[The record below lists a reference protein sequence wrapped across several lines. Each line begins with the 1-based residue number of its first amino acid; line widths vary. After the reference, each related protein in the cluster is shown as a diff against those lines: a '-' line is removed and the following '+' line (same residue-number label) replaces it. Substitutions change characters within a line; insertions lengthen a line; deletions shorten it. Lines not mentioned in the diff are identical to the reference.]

1 MKFKFSSELS
11 SNFELLKRY
20 KSRKM
25 QIISTNIL
33 KILILIS
40 LSLGAHNV
48 LAQTTTVSGK
58 LIDANSQEPLV
69 FANVSV
75 FDINDKL
82 VTGTVT
88 PESGV
93 FQLQIERGEYN
104 LRIQFISYQTVN
116 RKLDAN
122 QSTIELGT
130 IELSEDVNQLSE
142 VEVVAKR
149 PQMEMKLDKRIFN
162 VSEDLSNIGSNAESL
177 LDNLPSVT
185 VDIDGNVSLRG
196 SGNVRILIDGRPSG
210 LVGISGGSA
219 LRQIQADQIER
230 VEVITNP
237 SARYEAE
244 GNAGII
250 NIIMKKEKK
259 GGVNG
264 SVSTNIGYPAI
275 AGVNSNI
282 NYRKGNINLFAAY
295 GITYRENFGGGFID
309 QEFTPKDSANY
320 STYVDR
326 QRERSGLSQNARFG
340 LDYSF
345 NESTTL
351 TGSFLYRISD
361 ENNLSYNYY
370 DDYNGINRDTRELI
384 NRSVR
389 IQNEKEDEEVL
400 EYDLNFT
407 KTFGGNDDHKLTADF
422 QYRNNTETEDSDLRN
437 DQFVMSTQQYVDSIQ
452 QYSYISE
459 FSENIL
465 MQANYVK
472 PIGENRSFE
481 AGWRSTLRTIT
492 NEYEVTQEIEGQEAD
507 SILRDFTNDFIYNEN
522 VHALY
527 AIYNSE
533 FNKFTYQI
541 GLRAELTDIVTRLKS
556 PEDTTNARDY
566 LNLFPSVF
574 MTYEFNKLHS
584 LQASYS
590 RRFDRPGFRSLNPF
604 SNFNDDRNIRIGNPN
619 LNPEFT
625 DSFETGLVNN
635 FNDAT
640 LYSGLYYRRTTG
652 VTERINTVID
662 GKTYAQ
668 PQNLAE
674 RNSIGIENN
683 YSHDLNDWWRLN
695 GNLNV
700 FYSDTYGVVNEQVF
714 EAETFTASGRA
725 TSQMSFD
732 NDFNV
737 QLSAFYRAPQ
747 QTTQGTRKAFYM
759 VDLGFSKEVLD
770 KKGTLALNVRDLLN
784 SRKWRTTTSG
794 DEFFF
799 DSEFQWRTTTVTLS
813 FDYRINSNKKSN
825 ERAGGDFEGG
835 GDDL

>member
-1 MKFKFSSELS
+1 
-11 SNFELLKRY
+11 
-20 KSRKM
+20 M
-25 QIISTNIL
+25 QNAQTNIL
-33 KILILIS
+33 KLFILILFS
-40 LSLGAHNV
+40 FGFQSV
-48 LAQTTTVSGK
+48 WAQSTIVSGK
-58 LIDANSQEPLV
+58 LIDANTKEPLAY
-69 FANVSV
+69 ANVSV
-75 FDINDKL
+75 LDANDEI

-88 PESGV
+88 PESGI
-93 FQLQIERGEYN
+93 FQFQVERGEYN
-104 LRIQFISYQTVN
+104 LRIQFISYQTIN
-116 RKLDAN
+116 RKLVADK
-122 QSTIELGT
+122 SKIEFGT

-142 VEVVAKR
+142 VEVVARR
-149 PQMEMKLDKRIFN
+149 PQMEMKLDKRVFN
-162 VSEDLSNIGSNAESL
+162 VGEDLSNIGSNAEAM

-219 LRQIQADQIER
+219 LRQIQTDQIER

-259 GGVNG
+259 GGFNG
-264 SVSTNIGYPAI
+264 SVSTNVGYPAI
-275 AGVNSNI
+275 GGVNGNL
-282 NYRKGNINLFAAY
+282 NYRKGKINLFGAY
-295 GITYRENFGGGFID
+295 GITYRENFGGGYID
-309 QEFTPKDSANY
+309 QEFTPEDTTY

-326 QRERSGLSQNARFG
+326 QRERSGVSQNARFG

-370 DDYNGINRDTRELI
+370 DDYDGIDRNTRELVR
-384 NRSVR
+384 RSVR

-407 KTFGGNDDHKLTADF
+407 KTFGGDDDHKLTADL

-437 DQFVMSTQQYVDSIQ
+437 ERFVISQDQFVDSIQ
-452 QYSYISE
+452 QRSLIDE

-492 NEYEVTQEIEGQEAD
+492 NEYEVTQNIEGQEAD
-507 SILRDFTNDFIYNEN
+507 SVLSDFTNDFIYNEN

-541 GLRAELTDIVTRLKS
+541 GLRAELTDITTRLKS
-556 PEDTTNARDY
+556 PVDTTNARDY

-574 MTYEFNKLHS
+574 MTYEFNKLHA

-625 DSFETGLVNN
+625 DSYEMGLMNN
-635 FNDAT
+635 FSDGT

-662 GKTYAQ
+662 GITYAQ

-700 FYSDTYGVVNEQVF
+700 FYSDTYGMVNEQVF
-714 EAETFTASGRA
+714 EAQTFTASGRA
-725 TSQMSFD
+725 TSQMNFK
-732 NDFNV
+732 NDFNF
-737 QLSAFYRAPQ
+737 QLSAFYRAPE

-770 KKGTLALNVRDLLN
+770 NKGTLALNVRDLLN
-784 SRKWRTTTSG
+784 SRKWRTTTVGG
-794 DEFFF
+794 DFFY

-813 FDYRINSNKKSN
+813 FDYRINSNKRKG
-825 ERAGGDFEGG
+825 ERGRDGGDFEGG
-835 GDDL
+835 GDEY

>member
-1 MKFKFSSELS
+1 
-11 SNFELLKRY
+11 
-20 KSRKM
+20 M
-25 QIISTNIL
+25 QKTSTNIF
-33 KILILIS
+33 KIFTFIIFIFS
-40 LSLGAHNV
+40 AHV
-48 LAQTTTVSGK
+48 LYAQSTKVNGK
-58 LIDANSQEPLV
+58 LIDAKSNEPLAY
-69 FANVSV
+69 ANVSV
-75 FDINDKL
+75 FDANEQLI
-82 VTGTVT
+82 TGTVT
-88 PESGV
+88 PASGA
-93 FQLQIERGEYN
+93 FQLQVPRGEYT
-104 LRIQFISYQTVN
+104 LRIQFISYQTIN
-116 RKLDAN
+116 RKFVADESN
-122 QSTIELGT
+122 INFGT
-130 IELSEDVNQLSE
+130 IGLQEDVNQLSE

-149 PQMEMKLDKRIFN
+149 PQMEMKLDKRVFN
-162 VSEDLSNIGSNAESL
+162 VGEDLSNIGSNAESL

-185 VDIDGNVSLRG
+185 VDIEGNVSLRG

-264 SVSTNIGYPAI
+264 SISTNVGYPAI

-282 NYRKGNINLFAAY
+282 NYRKGNVNLFGSY
-295 GITYRENFGGGFID
+295 GVTYRENFGGGFID
-309 QEFTPKDSANY
+309 QEFTPEDSAY

-326 QRERSGLSQNARFG
+326 ERERSGLSQNARFG

-361 ENNLSYNYY
+361 EDNLSFNYY
-370 DDYNGINRDTRELI
+370 DDYDGIDRSSRELVR
-384 NRSVR
+384 RSVR

-422 QYRNNTETEDSDLRN
+422 QYRNNTEIEDSDLRN
-437 DQFVMSTQQYVDSIQ
+437 ERFVMSESQFVDSIQ
-452 QYSYISE
+452 QRSYINE

-472 PIGENRSFE
+472 PIGESRSFE

-492 NEYEVTQEIEGQEAD
+492 NEYEVTQNVEGQEAD
-507 SILRDFTNDFIYNEN
+507 SVLSDFTNDFIYNEN
-522 VHALY
+522 VHAIY

-533 FNKFTYQI
+533 FDKFTYQL
-541 GLRAELTDIVTRLKS
+541 GLRAELTDITTRLKT
-556 PEDTTNARDY
+556 PVDTTNARDY

-574 MTYEFNKLHS
+574 MTYEFSKLHT

-625 DSFETGLVNN
+625 DSYELGLVNN
-635 FNDAT
+635 FSNAT

-652 VTERINTVID
+652 VTERINTVIN
-662 GKTYAQ
+662 GVTYRQ

-695 GNLNV
+695 GNVNV

-714 EAETFTASGRA
+714 EAQTFTMSGRA
-725 TSQMSFD
+725 TSQMSFS
-732 NDFNV
+732 NDFDIQV
-737 QLSAFYRAPQ
+737 SAFYRAPEKN
-747 QTTQGTRKAFYM
+747 TQGTRKAFYM
-759 VDLGFSKEVLD
+759 LDLGFSKEVLD

-784 SRKWRTTTSG
+784 SRKWRSTTSG
-794 DEFFF
+794 DDFFY
-799 DSEFQWRTTTVTLS
+799 DSEFQWRTRTITLS
-813 FDYRINSNKKSN
+813 FDYRIKSSK
-825 ERAGGDFEGG
+825 RKGDRRDGDYEGG
-835 GDDL
+835 GDEY

>member
-1 MKFKFSSELS
+1 MH
-11 SNFELLKRY
+11 NT
-20 KSRKM
+20 
-25 QIISTNIL
+25 STNIL
-33 KILILIS
+33 KIFILILLSFSS
-40 LSLGAHNV
+40 LTLW
-48 LAQTTTVSGK
+48 AQRTLVTGK
-58 LIDANSQEPLV
+58 LVDAKTNEPLAY
-69 FANVSV
+69 ANVSV
-75 FDINDKL
+75 FNQNEELI
-82 VTGTVT
+82 TGTVT
-88 PESGV
+88 PESGD
-93 FQLQIERGEYN
+93 FQIQVERGEYN
-104 LRIQFISYQTVN
+104 LRIQFISYQTIN
-116 RKLDAN
+116 RKINAN
-122 QSTIELGT
+122 QSNIDLGT
-130 IELSEDVNQLSE
+130 IELSADVNQLSE
-142 VEVVAKR
+142 VEVVARR
-149 PQMEMKLDKRIFN
+149 PQMEMKLDKRVFN
-162 VSEDLSNIGSNAESL
+162 VSEDLSNIGSNAEAL

-185 VDIDGNVSLRG
+185 VDIEGNVSLRG

-259 GGVNG
+259 GGFNG
-264 SVSTNIGYPAI
+264 SVSTNLGYPI
-275 AGVNSNI
+275 IGGVNSNL
-282 NYRKGNINLFAAY
+282 NYRKGNINLFGAY

-309 QEFTPKDSANY
+309 QQFTPEDTTAY

-326 QRERSGLSQNARFG
+326 QRERSGISQNARFG

-345 NESTTL
+345 NESTIL

-370 DDYNGINRDTRELI
+370 DDYDGINKSTRELVR
-384 NRSVR
+384 RSVR

-400 EYDLNFT
+400 EYELNFT
-407 KTFGGNDDHKLTADF
+407 KTFGGNDEHKLTADL

-437 DQFVMSTQQYVDSIQ
+437 ERFLMAQNQYVDSIQ
-452 QYSYISE
+452 QRSLIDE

-465 MQANYVK
+465 MQINYVK

-507 SILRDFTNDFIYNEN
+507 SVLSDFTNDFIYNED

-533 FNKFTYQI
+533 FNKFTYQL
-541 GLRAELTDIVTRLKS
+541 GLRAELTDITTRLKS
-556 PEDTTNARDY
+556 PVDTTNARDY
-566 LNLFPSVF
+566 LNLFPSLF
-574 MTYEFNKLHS
+574 MTYKFNTLHS

-625 DSFETGLVNN
+625 DSYEVGLVNN
-635 FNDAT
+635 FSDAT
-640 LYSGLYYRRTTG
+640 LYSGLYFRRTTG

-662 GKTYAQ
+662 GITYAQ

-700 FYSDTYGVVNEQVF
+700 FYSETYGVVNEQVF
-714 EAETFTASGRA
+714 QAETFTASGRA
-725 TSQMSFD
+725 TSQMSFS

-737 QLSAFYRAPQ
+737 QLSAFYRAPE

-770 KKGTLALNVRDLLN
+770 NKGTLALNVRDLLN
-784 SRKWRTTTSG
+784 SRKWRTTTAG
-794 DEFFF
+794 DGFFYE
-799 DSEFQWRTTTVTLS
+799 SEFQWRTTTVTLS
-813 FDYRINSNKKSN
+813 FDYRINSNKRNK
-825 ERAGGDFEGG
+825 EKGREGGDYEGG
-835 GDDL
+835 GDEY

>member
-1 MKFKFSSELS
+1 MRKSQTIILKLFVLILLS
-11 SNFELLKRY
+11 FNAHELL
-20 KSRKM
+20 
-25 QIISTNIL
+25 
-33 KILILIS
+33 
-40 LSLGAHNV
+40 
-48 LAQTTTVSGK
+48 AQSTTVSGK
-58 LIDANSQEPLV
+58 LIDANTKEPLSY
-69 FANVSV
+69 ANISI
-75 FDINDKL
+75 FDSEDEL

-88 PESGV
+88 PESGA
-93 FQLQIERGEYN
+93 FQLQVARGEYT
-104 LRIQFISYQTVN
+104 LRIQFISYQTIN
-116 RKLDAN
+116 RKLIAD
-122 QSTIELGT
+122 QSNIDLGT

-149 PQMEMKLDKRIFN
+149 PQMEMKLDKRVFN

-264 SVSTNIGYPAI
+264 SVSANLGYPVI
-275 AGVNSNI
+275 GGVNSNI
-282 NYRKGNINLFAAY
+282 NYRKGNVNLFGSY
-295 GITYRENFGGGFID
+295 GVTYRENFGGGYID
-309 QEFTPKDSANY
+309 QQFTPEDTIDY

-326 QRERSGLSQNARFG
+326 VRERSGISQNARFG
-340 LDYSF
+340 MDYSF

-370 DDYNGINRDTRELI
+370 DDYNGIDKSTRELVR
-384 NRSVR
+384 RSVR
-389 IQNEKEDEEVL
+389 IQDEKEDEEVL
-400 EYDLNFT
+400 EYDVNFT
-407 KTFGGNDDHKLTADF
+407 KTFGGDDDHKLTADF
-422 QYRNNTETEDSDLRN
+422 QYRNNTEIEDSDLRN
-437 DQFVMSTQQYVDSIQ
+437 ERFVMSTDQFVDSIQ
-452 QYSYISE
+452 QQSYINE

-472 PIGENRSFE
+472 PIGESRSFE
-481 AGWRSTLRTIT
+481 TGWRSTLRTIT
-492 NEYEVTQEIEGQEAD
+492 NEYEVTQDIEGQEAD
-507 SILRDFTNDFIYNEN
+507 SVLSDFTNDFIYNEN
-522 VHALY
+522 IHAIY

-533 FNKFTYQI
+533 FDKFTYQL
-541 GLRAELTDIVTRLKS
+541 GLRAELTDITTQLKQ
-556 PEDTTNARDY
+556 PVDTTNARDY

-574 MTYEFNKLHS
+574 MTYEFNKLHT

-590 RRFDRPGFRSLNPF
+590 RRFDRPRFRSLNPF

-625 DSFETGLVNN
+625 DSYEIGLVNN
-635 FNDAT
+635 FSDAT
-640 LYSGLYYRRTTG
+640 FYSGLYYRRTTG

-662 GKTYAQ
+662 GITYTQ

-695 GNLNV
+695 ANVNLY
-700 FYSDTYGVVNEQVF
+700 YSETFGTVGDRDF
-714 EAETFTASGRA
+714 AAETFTASGRA
-725 TSQMSFD
+725 TSQMSFS

-737 QLSAFYRAPQ
+737 QLSTFYRAPQ

-759 VDLGFSKEVLD
+759 VDLGFSKDVLD

-794 DEFFF
+794 DDFFY

-813 FDYRINSNKKSN
+813 FDYRINSNKRK
-825 ERAGGDFEGG
+825 GGRDGGNYEGG
-835 GDDL
+835 GDEF

>member
-1 MKFKFSSELS
+1 M
-11 SNFELLKRY
+11 N
-20 KSRKM
+20 
-25 QIISTNIL
+25 QINTRIL
-33 KILILIS
+33 KAFLLICLIS
-40 LSLGAHNV
+40 CSHQIW
-48 LAQTTTVSGK
+48 AQNTTVRGK
-58 LIDANSQEPLV
+58 LVDGKTNMPLAY
-69 FANVSV
+69 ANVSV
-75 FDINDKL
+75 FDTNDEL

-88 PESGV
+88 PESGI
-93 FQLQIERGEYN
+93 FKIQLDRGEYT
-104 LRIQFISYQTVN
+104 LRIQFISYQTIS
-116 RKLDAN
+116 RKLVAN
-122 QSTIELGT
+122 QANIELGT
-130 IELSEDVNQLSE
+130 IALSEDVNQLSE
-142 VEVVAKR
+142 VEVVARR
-149 PQMEMKLDKRIFN
+149 PQMEMKLDKRVFN
-162 VSEDLSNIGSNAESL
+162 VGEDLSNIGSNAEAL

-259 GGVNG
+259 GGING
-264 SVSTNIGYPAI
+264 SVSANIGYPI
-275 AGVNSNI
+275 IGGVNSNI
-282 NYRKGNINLFAAY
+282 NYRKGKVNLFGSY
-295 GITYRENFGGGFID
+295 GITYRENFGGGYID
-309 QEFTPKDSANY
+309 QEFTPEDTTY

-326 QRERSGLSQNARFG
+326 RRERGGVSQNARFG
-340 LDYSF
+340 MDYSF
-345 NESTTL
+345 NESTNL
-351 TGSFLYRISD
+351 TGSFLYRVSD
-361 ENNLSYNYY
+361 ENNLSLNYY
-370 DDYNGINRDTRELI
+370 DDYSGIDRATRELVR
-384 NRSVR
+384 RSVR
-389 IQNEKEDEEVL
+389 IQDEKEDEEVL

-407 KTFGGNDDHKLTADF
+407 KTFGGNDEHKLTADF
-422 QYRNNTETEDSDLRN
+422 QYRNNSESEDSDLRN
-437 DQFVMSTQQYVDSIQ
+437 ERFLMSTNQFVDSIQ
-452 QYSYISE
+452 QRSIINE

-465 MQANYVK
+465 MQASYVK
-472 PIGENRSFE
+472 PLGESRSFE

-492 NEYEVTQEIEGQEAD
+492 NEYEVTQEVEGQEQD
-507 SILRDFTNDFIYNEN
+507 SILSDFTNDFIYNEDI
-522 VHALY
+522 HAIY

-533 FNKFTYQI
+533 FDKLTYQI
-541 GLRAELTDIVTRLKS
+541 GLRAEYTDITTRLKT
-556 PEDTTNARDY
+556 PVDTTNARDF

-619 LNPEFT
+619 LDPEFT
-625 DSFETGLVNN
+625 DSYELGLVNN
-635 FNDAT
+635 FSDAT

-662 GKTYAQ
+662 GITFAQ

-695 GNLNV
+695 GNLNI

-714 EAETFTASGRA
+714 SAETFTASGRA
-725 TSQMSFD
+725 TSQMTFGE
-732 NDFNV
+732 DFNV
-737 QLSAFYRAPQ
+737 QLSAFYRAPER
-747 QTTQGTRKAFYM
+747 TTQGTRKAFYM
-759 VDLGFSKEVLD
+759 VDLGLSKEVLN

-784 SRKWRTTTSG
+784 SRKWRTTTRG
-794 DEFFF
+794 DDFYYE
-799 DSEFQWRTTTVTLS
+799 SEFQWRTTTVTLS
-813 FDYRINSNKKSN
+813 LDYRINSSKKS
-825 ERAGGDFEGG
+825 RQGDREGRDDDGG
-835 GDDL
+835 GNEY

>member
-1 MKFKFSSELS
+1 MIVMQLKKKY
-11 SNFELLKRY
+11 LLRVLV
-20 KSRKM
+20 
-25 QIISTNIL
+25 IILVVFTGFNL
-33 KILILIS
+33 
-40 LSLGAHNV
+40 N
-48 LAQTTTVSGK
+48 AQTKITGK
-58 LIDANSQEPLV
+58 LIDANTKAPLGY
-69 FANVSV
+69 ANISI
-75 FDINDKL
+75 FDQNEELI
-82 VTGTVT
+82 TGTVT
-88 PESGV
+88 PESGE
-93 FQLQIERGEYN
+93 FSLQIQSGEYN
-104 LRIQFISYQTVN
+104 LRIQFISYQTIN
-116 RKLDAN
+116 RKIVAN
-122 QSTIELGT
+122 QPTINLGT

-149 PQMEMKLDKRIFN
+149 PQMEMKLDKRVFN
-162 VSEDLSNIGSNAESL
+162 VGEDLSNIGSNAESL

-185 VDIDGNVSLRG
+185 VDIEGNVSLRG

-210 LVGISGGSA
+210 LVGISGASA

-259 GGVNG
+259 GGLNGSFSANLGYPLISGVNG
-264 SVSTNIGYPAI
+264 NL
-275 AGVNSNI
+275 
-282 NYRKGNINLFAAY
+282 NYRRGNINLFGSY
-295 GITYRENFGGGFID
+295 GIQYRENFGGGYID
-309 QEFTPKDSANY
+309 QEFTPEDTTY

-326 QRERSGLSQNARFG
+326 DRQRSGISQNSRFG

-345 NESTTL
+345 NKNTTL

-370 DDYNGINRDTRELI
+370 DDYDGIDRSSRELLR
-384 NRSVR
+384 RSVR
-389 IQNEKEDEEVL
+389 IQDELEDEEVL

-407 KTFGGNDDHKLTADF
+407 KSFGNDSEHKLTADF
-422 QYRNNTETEDSDLRN
+422 QYRNNSETEDSDLRN
-437 DQFVMSTQQYVDSIQ
+437 ERYIIDRDEYVDSIQ
-452 QYSYISE
+452 QRSIINE
-459 FSENIL
+459 FAENIL

-472 PIGENRSFE
+472 PLGENKSFE

-492 NEYEVTQEIEGQEAD
+492 NQYEVTQEVEGQEQD
-507 SILRDFTNDFIYNEN
+507 SVLSDFTNDFVYNEN
-522 VHALY
+522 IHAIY

-533 FNKFTYQI
+533 YDKFTYQI
-541 GLRAELTDIVTRLKS
+541 GLRTELTDITTQLKS
-556 PEDTTNARDY
+556 PVDTVNRRDY
-566 LNLFPSVF
+566 INLFPSVF
-574 MTYEFNKLHS
+574 MTYEFTKLHT

-590 RRFDRPGFRSLNPF
+590 RRFDRPRFRSLNPF

-625 DSFETGLVNN
+625 DSYEVGLVNN
-635 FNDAT
+635 FSDAT

-662 GKTYAQ
+662 GITYSQ

-700 FYSDTYGVVNEQVF
+700 FYSETYGVVNEQVF
-714 EAETFTASGRA
+714 EAETFTMSGRA
-725 TSQMSFD
+725 TSQMSFS
-732 NDFNV
+732 NDFNF

-759 VDLGFSKEVLD
+759 VDLGFSKELLNE
-770 KKGTLALNVRDLLN
+770 KATLALNVRDLFN
-784 SRKWRTTTSG
+784 TRKWRTTTVG
-794 DEFFF
+794 EDFFY
-799 DSEFQWRTTTVTLS
+799 DSEFQWRTRTITLS
-813 FDYRINSNKKSN
+813 FDYRLNSNKRK
-825 ERAGGDFEGG
+825 GGRDRGDYDGG
-835 GDDL
+835 GEDY

>member
-1 MKFKFSSELS
+1 MQ
-11 SNFELLKRY
+11 NVRNNTLK
-20 KSRKM
+20 
-25 QIISTNIL
+25 L
-33 KILILIS
+33 FILILIS
-40 LSLGAHNV
+40 LGSHSAW
-48 LAQTTTVSGK
+48 AQTTSVSGK
-58 LIDANSQEPLV
+58 LVDAKTKEPLAY
-69 FANVSV
+69 ANVSV
-75 FDINDKL
+75 LDANDEI

-93 FQLQIERGEYN
+93 FQFQVESGEYN
-104 LRIQFISYQTVN
+104 LRIQFISYQTIN
-116 RKLDAN
+116 RKLVAN
-122 QSTIELGT
+122 TSTIDFGT

-142 VEVVAKR
+142 VEVVARR
-149 PQMEMKLDKRIFN
+149 PQMEMKLDKRVFN
-162 VSEDLSNIGSNAESL
+162 VGEDLSNIGSNAESL

-185 VDIDGNVSLRG
+185 VDIEGNVSLRG

-219 LRQIQADQIER
+219 LRQIQADMIER

-259 GGVNG
+259 GGFNG
-264 SVSTNIGYPAI
+264 SVSTNLGYPYI
-275 AGVNSNI
+275 GGINSNL
-282 NYRKGNINLFAAY
+282 NYRKGSLNLFGAY
-295 GITYRENFGGGFID
+295 GITYRENFGGGYID
-309 QEFTPKDSANY
+309 QEFTPEDTTY

-326 QRERSGLSQNARFG
+326 QRERSGISQNARFG

-345 NESTTL
+345 DESTTV

-361 ENNLSYNYY
+361 ENNLSNNFY
-370 DDYNGINRDTRELI
+370 DDYDGIDRSTRELVR
-384 NRSVR
+384 RSVR
-389 IQNEKEDEEVL
+389 IQDEKEDEEVL
-400 EYDLNFT
+400 EYELNFT
-407 KTFGGNDDHKLTADF
+407 KTFGGNDEHKLTADI

-437 DQFVMSTQQYVDSIQ
+437 ERFVISQNQFVDSIQ
-452 QYSYISE
+452 QRSLINE

-465 MQANYVK
+465 LQANYVK

-492 NEYEVTQEIEGQEAD
+492 NEYEVTQEVEGQEAD
-507 SILRDFTNDFIYNEN
+507 SILSDFTNDFIYNED

-533 FNKFTYQI
+533 LNKFTYQI
-541 GLRAELTDIVTRLKS
+541 GLRAELTDISTRLKS
-556 PEDTTNARDY
+556 PVDTTNARDY

-625 DSFETGLVNN
+625 DSYEVGLVNN
-635 FNDAT
+635 FSDAT

-662 GKTYAQ
+662 GITYAQ

-700 FYSDTYGVVNEQVF
+700 FYSETYGVVNEQVF
-714 EAETFTASGRA
+714 SAETFTASGRA
-725 TSQMSFD
+725 TSQMSFS
-732 NDFNV
+732 NDFNM

-759 VDLGFSKEVLD
+759 VDLGFSKEVLNN
-770 KKGTLALNVRDLLN
+770 KGTLALNVRDLLN
-784 SRKWRTTTSG
+784 SRKWRTTTVG
-794 DEFFF
+794 EDFFY

-813 FDYRINSNKKSN
+813 FDYRINSNKKKKEGN
-825 ERAGGDFEGG
+825 REGGEFEGG
-835 GDDL
+835 GDEY

>member
-1 MKFKFSSELS
+1 MHKTFTS
-11 SNFELLKRY
+11 
-20 KSRKM
+20 
-25 QIISTNIL
+25 IL
-33 KILILIS
+33 KTILLLIFFIS
-40 LSLGAHNV
+40 SQTLF
-48 LAQTTTVSGK
+48 AQTTTVRGK
-58 LIDANSQEPLV
+58 LVDGKTKEPLAY
-69 FANVSV
+69 ANVSV
-75 FDINDKL
+75 FDEADEL

-93 FQLQIERGEYN
+93 FQFQVERGDYT
-104 LRIQFISYQTVN
+104 LRIQFISYQTIN
-116 RKLDAN
+116 KPLNAN
-122 QSTIELGT
+122 TATVEIGT
-130 IELSEDVNQLSE
+130 IELTEDVNQLSE

-149 PQMEMKLDKRIFN
+149 PQMEMKLDKRVFN

-264 SVSTNIGYPAI
+264 SVSANVGYPI
-275 AGVNSNI
+275 IGGVNSNI
-282 NYRKGNINLFAAY
+282 NYRKGNINLFGAY
-295 GITYRENFGGGFID
+295 GITYRENFGGGYID
-309 QEFTPKDSANY
+309 QEFTPEDTTY

-326 QRERSGLSQNARFG
+326 QRERSGVSQNARFG
-340 LDYSF
+340 MDYSF
-345 NESTTL
+345 NESTNL

-370 DDYNGINRDTRELI
+370 DDYNGINRNTRELVR
-384 NRSVR
+384 RSVR
-389 IQNEKEDEEVL
+389 IQDEKEDEEVL

-407 KTFGGNDDHKLTADF
+407 KTFNGNDEHKLTADI
-422 QYRNNTETEDSDLRN
+422 QYRNNSETEDSDLRN
-437 DQFVMSTQQYVDSIQ
+437 ERFVISRDQFVDSIQ
-452 QYSYISE
+452 QRSFINE

-472 PIGENRSFE
+472 PLGETRSFE

-492 NEYEVTQEIEGQEAD
+492 NEYEVTQNIEGQEQD
-507 SILRDFTNDFIYNEN
+507 SVLSDFTNDFIYNEN
-522 VHALY
+522 IHAIY

-533 FNKFTYQI
+533 FEKFTYQI
-541 GLRAELTDIVTRLKS
+541 GLRTELTDITTRLKS
-556 PEDTTNARDY
+556 PVDTTNARDY

-574 MTYEFNKLHS
+574 MTYEFSKLHS

-590 RRFDRPGFRSLNPF
+590 RRFDRPSFRSLNPF

-625 DSFETGLVNN
+625 DSYEVGLVNN
-635 FNDAT
+635 FSDAT

-662 GKTYAQ
+662 GITYAQ

-695 GNLNV
+695 GNVNI
-700 FYSDTYGVVNEQVF
+700 FYSETYGVVNEQVF

-725 TSQMSFD
+725 TSQMTFGE
-732 NDFNV
+732 DFNF
-737 QLSAFYRAPQ
+737 QLSAFYRAPEE
-747 QTTQGTRKAFYM
+747 TTQGTRKAFYM
-759 VDLGFSKEVLD
+759 LDLGFSKEVLNNR
-770 KKGTLALNVRDLLN
+770 GTLAFNVRDVLN
-784 SRKWRTTTSG
+784 SRKWRTTTTG
-794 DEFFF
+794 EDFYYE
-799 DSEFQWRTTTVTLS
+799 SEFQWRTTTATLS
-813 FDYRINSNKKSN
+813 FDYRINSNKRKG
-825 ERAGGDFEGG
+825 ERGREGGDYDGG
-835 GDDL
+835 GDEY

>member
-1 MKFKFSSELS
+1 M
-11 SNFELLKRY
+11 Y
-20 KSRKM
+20 SR
-25 QIISTNIL
+25 IIKTL
-33 KILILIS
+33 KIFTLILLTI
-40 LSLGAHNV
+40 ATHTAW
-48 LAQTTTVSGK
+48 AQTTAISGK
-58 LIDANSQEPLV
+58 LVDGKTKEPLAY
-69 FANVSV
+69 ANVSV
-75 FDINDKL
+75 FDSNEKL

-93 FQLQIERGEYN
+93 FQLQVERGEYT
-104 LRIQFISYQTVN
+104 LRIQFISYQTIN
-116 RKLDAN
+116 KKLNAN
-122 QSTIELGT
+122 QSTIDLGT

-142 VEVVAKR
+142 VEVVARR
-149 PQMEMKLDKRIFN
+149 PQMEMKLDKRVFN

-185 VDIDGNVSLRG
+185 IDIDGNVSLRG

-282 NYRKGNINLFAAY
+282 NYRKGNVNLFGSY

-309 QEFTPKDSANY
+309 QQFTPVDTTAY

-326 QRERSGLSQNARFG
+326 VRERSGISQNARFG

-345 NESTTL
+345 NENTTL

-370 DDYNGINRDTRELI
+370 DDYNGINKSTRELVR
-384 NRSVR
+384 RSVR
-389 IQNEKEDEEVL
+389 IQNELEDEEVL

-407 KTFGGNDDHKLTADF
+407 KTFGDDDDHKLTADF
-422 QYRNNTETEDSDLRN
+422 QYRNNSETEDSDLRN
-437 DQFVMSTQQYVDSIQ
+437 ERLVMSTDQYVDSIQ
-452 QYSYISE
+452 QQSYINE

-472 PIGENRSFE
+472 PIGESRSFE
-481 AGWRSTLRTIT
+481 VGWRSTLRTIT
-492 NEYEVTQEIEGQEAD
+492 NEYEVTQEVEGQEAD
-507 SILRDFTNDFIYNEN
+507 SVLSDFTNDFIYNEN
-522 VHALY
+522 IHAVY
-527 AIYNSE
+527 GIYNSE
-533 FNKFTYQI
+533 FNKFTYQL
-541 GLRAELTDIVTRLKS
+541 GLRAELTDITTKLKQ
-556 PEDTTNARDY
+556 PIDTVNARDY

-574 MTYEFNKLHS
+574 MTYEFNKLHT

-590 RRFDRPGFRSLNPF
+590 RRFDRPRFRSLNPF

-625 DSFETGLVNN
+625 DSYEVGLVNN
-635 FNDAT
+635 FSDAT

-662 GKTYAQ
+662 GITYTQ

-695 GNLNV
+695 GNVNL
-700 FYSDTYGVVNEQVF
+700 FYSETFGSVGDRDF
-714 EAETFTASGRA
+714 SAETFTASGRA
-725 TSQMSFD
+725 TSQMSFS

-737 QLSAFYRAPQ
+737 QLSAFYRAPER
-747 QTTQGTRKAFYM
+747 TTQGTRKAFYM
-759 VDLGFSKEVLD
+759 VDLGFSKEVLE

-784 SRKWRTTTSG
+784 SRKWRTTTVG
-794 DEFFF
+794 DDFFY

-813 FDYRINSNKKSN
+813 FDYRINSNKNREKGR
-825 ERAGGDFEGG
+825 EGGNYDGG
-835 GDDL
+835 GDDY

>member
-1 MKFKFSSELS
+1 MHKTTKNIFTILSFILLNFSAQVLWA
-11 SNFELLKRY
+11 
-20 KSRKM
+20 
-25 QIISTNIL
+25 QST
-33 KILILIS
+33 K
-40 LSLGAHNV
+40 
-48 LAQTTTVSGK
+48 VSGK
-58 LIDANSQEPLV
+58 LIDAKSKEPLAY
-69 FANVSV
+69 ANVSV
-75 FDINDKL
+75 FDANEEL

-88 PESGV
+88 PESGI
-93 FQLQIERGEYN
+93 FQLQVPRGQYT
-104 LRIQFISYQTVN
+104 LRLQFISYKTVN
-116 RKLDAN
+116 KPLVAD
-122 QSTIELGT
+122 QKEVDLGT
-130 IELSEDVNQLSE
+130 IGLNEDVNQLSE
-142 VEVVAKR
+142 VEVQAKR
-149 PQMEMKLDKRIFN
+149 PQMEMKLDKRVFN
-162 VSEDLSNIGSNAESL
+162 VGQDLSNIGGNAESL

-185 VDIDGNVSLRG
+185 VDIEGNVSLRG

-219 LRQIQADQIER
+219 LRQIQTDQIER

-259 GGVNG
+259 GGFNG
-264 SVSTNIGYPAI
+264 SVSTNLGYPTV

-282 NYRKGNINLFAAY
+282 NYRKGNVNLFGSY
-295 GITYRENFGGGFID
+295 GIAYRENFGGGYID
-309 QEFTPKDSANY
+309 QEFTPEDTTY

-326 QRERSGLSQNARFG
+326 ERERSGLSQNARFG

-345 NESTTL
+345 NENTTL

-370 DDYNGINRDTRELI
+370 DDYDGIDRDSRELVR
-384 NRSVR
+384 RSVR
-389 IQNEKEDEEVL
+389 IQDEQEDEEVL

-437 DQFVMSTQQYVDSIQ
+437 ERFVISRNQFVDSIQ
-452 QYSYISE
+452 QRSLIDE

-472 PIGENRSFE
+472 PIGETRSFE
-481 AGWRSTLRTIT
+481 TGWRSTLRTIT
-492 NEYEVTQEIEGQEAD
+492 NEYEVKQNVEGQEKD
-507 SILRDFTNDFIYNEN
+507 SVLSDFTNDFVYNEN
-522 VHALY
+522 VHAIY

-533 FNKFTYQI
+533 FDKFTYQV
-541 GLRAELTDIVTRLKS
+541 GLRAELTDITTRLKT
-556 PEDTTNARDY
+556 PVDTTNARDY

-574 MTYEFNKLHS
+574 MTYEFNKLHTI
-584 LQASYS
+584 QASYS

-625 DSFETGLVNN
+625 DSYEVGLVNN
-635 FNDAT
+635 FSDAT

-662 GKTYAQ
+662 GITYAQ

-700 FYSDTYGVVNEQVF
+700 YYSETYGVVNETVF

-725 TSQMSFD
+725 TSQMSFG
-732 NDFNV
+732 NDFDF

-759 VDLGFSKEVLD
+759 MDLGFSKEILN

-794 DEFFF
+794 EDFFY

-813 FDYRINSNKKSN
+813 FDYRINSNKRNDRRGKES
-825 ERAGGDFEGG
+825 GDFNGG
-835 GDDL
+835 GDEY

>member
-1 MKFKFSSELS
+1 MYNTSTRILKLF
-11 SNFELLKRY
+11 LL
-20 KSRKM
+20 
-25 QIISTNIL
+25 IFLCISTQ
-33 KILILIS
+33 K
-40 LSLGAHNV
+40 V
-48 LAQTTTVSGK
+48 WAQNTTVSGK
-58 LIDANSQEPLV
+58 LVDGKTKEPLAY
-69 FANVSV
+69 ANISV
-75 FDINDKL
+75 FDANEEL

-88 PESGV
+88 PESGS
-93 FQLQIERGEYN
+93 FQFQVERGEYT
-104 LRIQFISYQTVN
+104 LRIQFISYKTIN
-116 RKLDAN
+116 RELKADK
-122 QSTIELGT
+122 SKVELGT
-130 IELSEDVNQLSE
+130 IELSEDVSQLSE
-142 VEVVAKR
+142 VEVVARR
-149 PQMEMKLDKRIFN
+149 PQMEMKLDKRVFN

-264 SVSTNIGYPAI
+264 SVSANLGYPI
-275 AGVNSNI
+275 IGGVNSNI
-282 NYRKGNINLFAAY
+282 NYRKGNINLFGSY
-295 GITYRENFGGGFID
+295 GITYRENFGGGYID
-309 QEFTPKDSANY
+309 QEFTPEDTTY

-326 QRERSGLSQNARFG
+326 QRERSGISQNARFG
-340 LDYSF
+340 MDYSF
-345 NESTTL
+345 NESTNL

-370 DDYNGINRDTRELI
+370 DDYNGIDRSTRELI
-384 NRSVR
+384 RRSVR

-407 KTFGGNDDHKLTADF
+407 KTFNADDDHKLTADF
-422 QYRNNTETEDSDLRN
+422 QYRNNSETEDSDLRN
-437 DQFVMSTQQYVDSIQ
+437 ERFLMSTNQFVDSIQ
-452 QYSYISE
+452 QRSFINE
-459 FSENIL
+459 FAENIL

-472 PIGENRSFE
+472 PLGESRSFE

-492 NEYEVTQEIEGQEAD
+492 NEYEVTQDIQGQEQD
-507 SILRDFTNDFIYNEN
+507 SVLSDFTNDFIYNEN
-522 VHALY
+522 IHAIY

-533 FNKFTYQI
+533 FEKFTYQL
-541 GLRAELTDIVTRLKS
+541 GLRTELTDITTQLKQ
-556 PEDTTNARDY
+556 PVDTTNARDY

-574 MTYEFNKLHS
+574 MTYEFSKLHTI
-584 LQASYS
+584 QASYS
-590 RRFDRPGFRSLNPF
+590 RRFDRPRFRSLNPF

-619 LNPEFT
+619 LDPEFT
-625 DSFETGLVNN
+625 DSYEVGLVNN
-635 FNDAT
+635 FSDAT

-662 GKTYAQ
+662 GITYTQ

-695 GNLNV
+695 GNVN
-700 FYSDTYGVVNEQVF
+700 FYYSETYGVVNEQVF

-725 TSQMSFD
+725 TSQMSFS

-759 VDLGFSKEVLD
+759 VDLGFSKDVLQ

-784 SRKWRTTTSG
+784 SRKWRTTTTG
-794 DEFFF
+794 EDFFY

-813 FDYRINSNKKSN
+813 FDYRINSNKRKGQR
-825 ERAGGDFEGG
+825 EGGDYEGG
-835 GDDL
+835 GDEY

>member
-1 MKFKFSSELS
+1 V
-11 SNFELLKRY
+11 
-20 KSRKM
+20 
-25 QIISTNIL
+25 STNV
-33 KILILIS
+33 
-40 LSLGAHNV
+40 AW
-48 LAQTTTVSGK
+48 AQSTTVKGK
-58 LIDANSQEPLV
+58 LVDGKTSEPLAY
-69 FANVSV
+69 ANVSV
-75 FDINDKL
+75 FDSNDEL

-88 PESGV
+88 PESGI
-93 FQLQIERGEYN
+93 FQLQVERGEYT
-104 LRIQFISYQTVN
+104 LRIQFISFQTIN
-116 RKLDAN
+116 RTLNAN
-122 QSTIELGT
+122 QSTVELGT

-162 VSEDLSNIGSNAESL
+162 VSEDLSNIGSNAEAL

-259 GGVNG
+259 GGING
-264 SVSTNIGYPAI
+264 SVSTNIGYPVI
-275 AGVNSNI
+275 GGVNSNI
-282 NYRKGNINLFAAY
+282 NYRKGNVNLFGNY

-309 QEFTPKDSANY
+309 QQFTPKDSTAY

-326 QRERSGLSQNARFG
+326 QRERSGISQNARFG
-340 LDYSF
+340 VDYSF
-345 NESTTL
+345 SESTTL

-370 DDYNGINRDTRELI
+370 DDYTGIVKSTRELVR
-384 NRSVR
+384 RSVR
-389 IQNEKEDEEVL
+389 IQDEKEDEEVL
-400 EYDLNFT
+400 EYDINFT
-407 KTFGGNDDHKLTADF
+407 KTFGGDDDHKLTADF
-422 QYRNNTETEDSDLRN
+422 QYRNNSETEDSDLRN
-437 DQFVMSTQQYVDSIQ
+437 ERFVMSTEQYVDSIQ

-472 PIGENRSFE
+472 PLGETRSFE

-492 NEYEVTQEIEGQEAD
+492 NEYEVTQEVEGQEAD
-507 SILRDFTNDFIYNEN
+507 SVLSDFTNDFIYNEN
-522 VHALY
+522 IHAVY

-533 FNKFTYQI
+533 FDKFTYQI
-541 GLRAELTDIVTRLKS
+541 GLRAELTDITTQLKQ
-556 PEDTTNARDY
+556 PVDTVNARDY
-566 LNLFPSVF
+566 LNLFPSLF
-574 MTYEFNKLHS
+574 MTYEFNKLHT

-590 RRFDRPGFRSLNPF
+590 RRFDRPRFRSLNPF

-625 DSFETGLVNN
+625 DSYEVGLVNN
-635 FNDAT
+635 FADAT

-662 GKTYAQ
+662 GTTYTQ

-695 GNLNV
+695 GNVNL
-700 FYSDTYGVVNEQVF
+700 FYSETFGRVGDRDF
-714 EAETFTASGRA
+714 SAETFTASGRA
-725 TSQMSFD
+725 TSQMSFN
-732 NDFNV
+732 NDFNL
-737 QLSAFYRAPQ
+737 QLSAFYRAPE

-759 VDLGFSKEVLD
+759 VDLGVSKEVLA

-794 DEFFF
+794 EDFFF

-813 FDYRINSNKKSN
+813 FDYRINSNKRNK
-825 ERAGGDFEGG
+825 ERGREGGDYEGG
-835 GDDL
+835 GDEY

>member
-1 MKFKFSSELS
+1 MHKTTKNIFTILSFILLSFS
-11 SNFELLKRY
+11 
-20 KSRKM
+20 
-25 QIISTNIL
+25 
-33 KILILIS
+33 
-40 LSLGAHNV
+40 
-48 LAQTTTVSGK
+48 AQTLWAQSTKVSGK
-58 LIDANSQEPLV
+58 LIDAKSKEPLAY
-69 FANVSV
+69 ANVSV
-75 FDINDKL
+75 FDANEEL

-88 PESGV
+88 PESGI
-93 FQLQIERGEYN
+93 FQFQVPRGEYT
-104 LRIQFISYQTVN
+104 LRLQFISYKTVN
-116 RKLDAN
+116 KQLVAD
-122 QSTIELGT
+122 QKEVDLGT
-130 IELSEDVNQLSE
+130 IGLNEDVNQLSE
-142 VEVVAKR
+142 VEVQAKR
-149 PQMEMKLDKRIFN
+149 PQMEMKLDKRVFN
-162 VSEDLSNIGSNAESL
+162 VSEDLSNIGGNAESL

-185 VDIDGNVSLRG
+185 VDIEGNVSLRG

-219 LRQIQADQIER
+219 LRQIQTDQIER

-259 GGVNG
+259 GGFNG
-264 SVSTNIGYPAI
+264 SVSTNLGYPTV

-282 NYRKGNINLFAAY
+282 NYRKGNVNLFGSY
-295 GITYRENFGGGFID
+295 GIAYRENFGGGYID
-309 QEFTPKDSANY
+309 QEFTPEDTTY

-326 QRERSGLSQNARFG
+326 ERERSGLSQNARFG

-345 NESTTL
+345 NENTTL

-370 DDYNGINRDTRELI
+370 DDYDGIDRDSRELVR
-384 NRSVR
+384 RSVR
-389 IQNEKEDEEVL
+389 IQDEQEDEEVL

-437 DQFVMSTQQYVDSIQ
+437 ERFVFSRDQFVDSIQ
-452 QYSYISE
+452 QRSLIDE

-472 PIGENRSFE
+472 PIGETRSFE

-492 NEYEVTQEIEGQEAD
+492 NEYEVTQNVEGQEQD
-507 SILRDFTNDFIYNEN
+507 SVLSDFTNDFVYNEN
-522 VHALY
+522 VHAIY

-533 FNKFTYQI
+533 FDKFTYQV
-541 GLRAELTDIVTRLKS
+541 GLRAELTDITTRLKT
-556 PEDTTNARDY
+556 PVDTTNARDY

-574 MTYEFNKLHS
+574 MTYEFNKLHTI
-584 LQASYS
+584 QASYS

-625 DSFETGLVNN
+625 DSYEVGLVNN
-635 FNDAT
+635 FSDAT

-662 GKTYAQ
+662 GITYAQ

-700 FYSDTYGVVNEQVF
+700 YYSETYGVVNETVF

-725 TSQMSFD
+725 TSQMSFG
-732 NDFNV
+732 NDFDF

-759 VDLGFSKEVLD
+759 VDLGFSKEIFN

-794 DEFFF
+794 EDFFY

-813 FDYRINSNKKSN
+813 FDYRINSNKRNDRRGK
-825 ERAGGDFEGG
+825 EGGDFNGG
-835 GDDL
+835 GDEY